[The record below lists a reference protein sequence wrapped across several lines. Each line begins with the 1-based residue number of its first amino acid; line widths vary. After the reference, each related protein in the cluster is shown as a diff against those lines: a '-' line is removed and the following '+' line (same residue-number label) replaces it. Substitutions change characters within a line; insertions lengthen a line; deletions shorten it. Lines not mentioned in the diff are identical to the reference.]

1 MIRTRTVSILAASLA
16 AASLLAGCGGSSPSS
31 TEVRGKRAEERAQRV
46 YTGAE
51 ACTVGTDVELVAQPG
66 SPTPQTVCGTVVT
79 DPSGAPLNLYL
90 GVQYAQS
97 PADVLRWTD
106 PQAPQWTDLAATAF
120 GPKCPQGKGADIKAN
135 DVHEDCLY
143 LNVWTPQI
151 TPQGGG
157 TLPVM
162 VFIHGGAF
170 ISGSGGSAVGAQ
182 PNHRNMYDGQQF
194 VATSRTGG
202 QPVVFVTMNY
212 RLGVL
217 GFLAGDAIGSAGN
230 FGIKDQSAALQ
241 WVQRNIARF
250 GGDPTN
256 VMIFGESAGAQSTAL
271 HLTMPG
277 DQGLFARALMESN
290 YAINYQTVHEA
301 QTKANLFSVATAC
314 ALPLTQATDLG
325 CLKKRHLSA
334 ILDAQVLGSLAPRDL
349 VCEGLQ
355 AIIPWN
361 PVIDGQTIVQD
372 PILATVTKPF
382 IVGSNLTESVPFVG
396 GLPFKTNDEWA
407 TAYAA
412 LMTGI
417 FGIERAAEILVR
429 YDAYHPELDAQG
441 KLERTVTDYLWT
453 CFNRNF
459 AATPPHAGP
468 ARYRY
473 FDVHSPSY
481 PIWTNQQGEA
491 TSAIDV
497 ACATSPN
504 VCHASEL
511 PFVFGNPVNMAY
523 QLQSFT
529 PAEATMST
537 QLQRYWIGF
546 ARSGNPATPGQT
558 SWPADTEGK
567 LLRIQAP
574 TKGMTVED
582 DLILDV
588 TAQCSDFW
596 DKIGYVVTSAAGCT
610 ATPP

>member
-1 MIRTRTVSILAASLA
+1 MIRARHFPALAASLA
-16 AASLLAGCGGSSPSS
+16 VAFLSAGCGTSSSD
-31 TEVRGKRAEERAQRV
+31 TVVRGKRAEERAQRTYV
-46 YTGAE
+46 GAE
-51 ACTVGTDVELVAQPG
+51 ACTPGTDVELVAQPG
-66 SPTPQTVCGTVVT
+66 SPTQQMVCGTVVT
-79 DPSGAPLNLYL
+79 DPSGAPLNLYT
-90 GVQYAQS
+90 GIQYAQS
-97 PADVLRWTD
+97 PAGVLRWTD
-106 PQAPQWTDLAATAF
+106 PQPPQWTELAATAF
-120 GPKCPQGKGADIKAN
+120 GPKCPQGKGADIHAN
-135 DVHEDCLY
+135 DVDEDCLY

-157 TLPVM
+157 TFPVM

-170 ISGSGGSAVGAQ
+170 ISGSGGSAVGTK

-217 GFLAGDAIGSAGN
+217 GFLAGDTIGSAGN
-230 FGIKDQSAALQ
+230 FGIKDQTAALQ

-250 GGDPTN
+250 GGDPTH
-256 VMIFGESAGAQSTAL
+256 VMVFGESAGAQSTAL

-277 DQGLFARALMESN
+277 DQGLFAHALMESN

-301 QTKANLFSVATAC
+301 QTKANFFSVATAC
-314 ALPLTQATDLG
+314 ALPFTQATDLG
-325 CLKKRHLSA
+325 CLKRLHLSA
-334 ILDAQVLGSLAPRDL
+334 ILDHQVVGSFAPRDL

-355 AIIPWN
+355 ALIPWN

-382 IVGSNLTESVPFVG
+382 VVGSNLTESIPFIG
-396 GLPFKTNDEWA
+396 GLPLKTDDEWA
-407 TAYAA
+407 VAYAA

-417 FGIERAAEILVR
+417 FGIERAAEIVIR
-429 YDAYHPELDAQG
+429 YDAYHPELDALG
-441 KLERTVTDYLWT
+441 KFERTVTDYMWT

-459 AATPPHAGP
+459 ASTAAHPGP

-473 FDVHSPSY
+473 FDVHWPSF
-481 PIWTNQQGEA
+481 PIWTNQQGQVA
-491 TSAIDV
+491 STIDV

-529 PAEATMST
+529 PEEATMST

-546 ARSGNPATPGQT
+546 ARSGNPATTGQT
-558 SWPADTEGK
+558 AWPADTTGK

-610 ATPP
+610 ATP